1 MLQQT
6 RVETVGPYYERFL
19 GRFPDVRS
27 LAAARPDDVMK
38 AWEGLGY
45 YARAR
50 NLHRAAKIVVERH
63 GGRTPRTVEDLSGL
77 PGVGLSTAGAIA
89 AIAFGSDSPVLD
101 ANARRVVAR
110 LFGVGGD
117 PRTAAV
123 RNTLWELSA
132 RMVARGKGRDTAL
145 AVMDL
150 GATVCLPRAPRCAEC
165 PVRAFCAAFRA
176 GSQDAIPPRAARKP
190 VPHHDVVAALL
201 RREDGSLL
209 VLRRPPEGLLGGMW
223 SFPSTRREPGESLE
237 DALRRALREKLR
249 TRATIQRKVGAVPHA
264 YSHYR
269 ITLHG
274 YVCRPGRLRVPSGE
288 KMGWVHPGAGTPYAL
303 PRADRKLV
311 ELIVREERS

>member
-6 RVETVGPYYERFL
+6 RVGTVGPYYERFL
-19 GRFPDVRS
+19 RKFPDIRS
-27 LAAARPDDVMK
+27 LAAAHPDEVMK

-50 NLHRAAKIVVERH
+50 NLRRAARIVVERH
-63 GGRTPRTVEDLSGL
+63 GGTVPRTVEDLSAL
-77 PGVGLSTAGAIA
+77 PGIGRSTAGAIA
-89 AIAFGSDSPVLD
+89 AIAFGADSPVLD

-117 PRTAAV
+117 PRIAAV
-123 RNTLWELSA
+123 RKTLWELSA

-150 GATVCLPRAPRCAEC
+150 GATVCLPRAPRCAGC
-165 PVRAFCAAFRA
+165 PLRASCAAFRA
-176 GSQDAIPPRAARKP
+176 GTQDAIPPRAARKP
-190 VPHHDVVAALL
+190 VPYHDVVAALL
-201 RREDGSLL
+201 LRPDGSFLL
-209 VLRRPPEGLLGGMW
+209 LRRPPEGLLGGMW
-223 SFPSTRREPGESLE
+223 AFPSARRESGESL
-237 DALRRALREKLR
+237 AGTLRRVLREKLR
-249 TRATIQRKVGAVPHA
+249 TRATIQRKVGAVSHA

-274 YVCRPGRLRVPSGE
+274 YLCAPCGRGGPSGDGT
-288 KMGWVHPGAGTPYAL
+288 GWMRPGAGTRFAL

-311 ELIVREERS
+311 ELILQEGRS